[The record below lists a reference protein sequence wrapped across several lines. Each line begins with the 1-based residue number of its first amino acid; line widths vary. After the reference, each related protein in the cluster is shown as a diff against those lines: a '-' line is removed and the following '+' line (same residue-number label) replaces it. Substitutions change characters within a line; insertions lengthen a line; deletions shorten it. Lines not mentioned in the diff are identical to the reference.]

1 MKFRVDRDVLAD
13 AVAWAA
19 RSLPVR
25 PSVPVLSG
33 LLIEASDDGLVL
45 STFDYE
51 TSARATLQAEV
62 SDEGRALVSGR
73 LLADIC
79 RSLPGQAGRDGA
91 RRPARLADLRLGAVQ
106 PADDAGRG
114 LPDAAR
120 HADRDRHGA
129 RATRSRTP
137 SPRRS
142 PPPAATTCCPVLT
155 GVRIEIDGSPISL
168 LATDRFRLSH
178 RELGWNPRTPDE
190 SIAALVPARVLGD
203 TAKSL
208 TAGSE
213 VTIALAAT
221 GSGEGIIGF
230 EGAAP
235 GGVRRT
241 TTRLLD
247 GEFPKVR
254 SLFPT
259 EHQTV
264 ARVDK
269 AALIESVKRV
279 ALVAER
285 NTAVQLAFSD
295 GVLTLDAG
303 SGDEAQAS
311 ESIEAQ
317 IDGEDITTGFNPQ
330 FLLDGLTAIDEDV
343 VELAFTQASK
353 PVVIS
358 GSVGRGRRGPG
369 LPLPADAAAPAVLN
383 LAASPATLGRTHPP
397 PHHLGAGM
405 DIGLV
410 GLGKMG
416 GNMRTRLRNAGH
428 TVVGLRPQPRRL
440 RRGVARGDG
449 RAAALP
455 QGRLGDGAGRRPDP
469 RDGPRASASCSARAT
484 SSSTAATPAGPTTRS
499 TPTMLAEKG
508 IGFVDCGVS
517 GGVWGLENGYALMYG
532 GSRRGRRQGAAGLR
546 RAQARGRVRLRAR
559 RRRSAPA
566 TSRRWSTT
574 ASSTPSCR
582 PTPRAGSCSTR
593 STSST
598 T

>member
-1 MKFRVDRDVLAD
+1 VKFRVDRDVLAD

-33 LLIEASDDGLVL
+33 LLIDASDQGLVL

-79 RSLPGQAGRDGA
+79 RSLPPKPVDMVLEGPRVSLTCGSARFSLQTMPVEDYPTLPEMPTATGTVQSDHFAHAVGQAVTAAGRDDM
-91 RRPARLADLRLGAVQ
+91 L
-106 PADDAGRG
+106 
-114 LPDAAR
+114 
-120 HADRDRHGA
+120 
-129 RATRSRTP
+129 
-137 SPRRS
+137 
-142 PPPAATTCCPVLT
+142 PVLT
-155 GVRIEIDGSPISL
+155 GVRIEIDGSHISL

-178 RELGWNPRTPDE
+178 RELGWNPRTPDDTV
-190 SIAALVPARVLGD
+190 AALVPARVLGD

-254 SLFPT
+254 SLFPN

-269 AALIESVKRV
+269 QVLIDSVKRV

-317 IDGEDITTGFNPQ
+317 IDGDDITTGFNPQ
-330 FLLDGLTAIDEDV
+330 FLLDGLTAIDEEV

-358 GSVGRGRRGPG
+358 GSTGEGRDDSAFRY
-369 LPLPADAAAPAVLN
+369 LL
-383 LAASPATLGRTHPP
+383 
-397 PHHLGAGM
+397 M
-405 DIGLV
+405 
-410 GLGKMG
+410 
-416 GNMRTRLRNAGH
+416 
-428 TVVGLRPQPRRL
+428 PRRL
-440 RRGVARGDG
+440 
-449 RAAALP
+449 L
-455 QGRLGDGAGRRPDP
+455 
-469 RDGPRASASCSARAT
+469 S
-484 SSSTAATPAGPTTRS
+484 
-499 TPTMLAEKG
+499 
-508 IGFVDCGVS
+508 
-517 GGVWGLENGYALMYG
+517 
-532 GSRRGRRQGAAGLR
+532 
-546 RAQARGRVRLRAR
+546 
-559 RRRSAPA
+559 
-566 TSRRWSTT
+566 
-574 ASSTPSCR
+574 
-582 PTPRAGSCSTR
+582 
-593 STSST
+593 
-598 T
+598 